1 MGNPNHA
8 VKRRKEGRRTLGHL
22 LAQGGGEISFTPNLT
37 GFISLGAGILI
48 FIMPKALNYIVAAYL
63 IVVGV
68 ILLFNVKI

>member
-1 MGNPNHA
+1 M
-8 VKRRKEGRRTLGHL
+8 LGHL

-63 IVVGV
+63 IVVGA
-68 ILLFNVKI
+68 ILLFNINI